1 MKRAMLLA
9 PLMAV
14 MMATGAAA
22 EPTPITVHVIS
33 KDAKFIGSSMGGVRV
48 TLSDADT
55 GEQLAEGRT
64 AGATGDTAHIMEA
77 AHKRGAPLSEGGAAK
92 FEASIDIDE
101 PTLVRVTAF
110 GPLGQRQSANEVSA
124 TQWVLPGKG
133 ITGGD
138 GWLLEMPG
146 FNVDVLAPPAHV
158 KLKGLPQTINL
169 HANVTMMCGCPI
181 APGDLW
187 DADSYEIAALVYRD
201 GELLGEKPL
210 AFAGSASQFTTDLT
224 VDEPG
229 VYEVAVYA
237 RDKGNGNTG
246 LDKVTFVVS
255 PQ

>member
-1 MKRAMLLA
+1 MKRAMLVA
-9 PLMAV
+9 PLIAA

-48 TLSDADT
+48 TLSDAET
-55 GEQLAEGRT
+55 GERLAEGRT
-64 AGATGDTAHIMEA
+64 SGGTGDTAHIMDT
-77 AHKRGAPLSEGGAAK
+77 AHKRGAALSNGGAAK

-101 PTLVRVTAF
+101 PRLVRVTAY
-110 GPLGQRQSANEVSA
+110 GPLAQRQSANEVSA

-133 ITGGD
+133 IAGGD

-181 APGDLW
+181 APGGLW
-187 DADSYEIAALVYRD
+187 NSDNYEIAALVYHD
-201 GELLGEKPL
+201 GELLREKPL
-210 AFAGSASQFTTDLT
+210 AFAGATSQFATDLT

-229 VYEVAVYA
+229 VYEIAVYA
-237 RDKGNGNTG
+237 RDKANGNTG